1 MFHRGLVGGV
11 VLGIAS
17 TCVLGCGGGSS
28 SGATLA
34 TYDPVDTEGGSSPGS
49 ATLPPAP
56 SPTGA
61 PGSPAPRVSILTSE
75 GVFLEYPVWLERW
88 PEQRAAL
95 LEELRTVVPEADPRI
110 SADVRGVPP
119 GITVIVLDP
128 GAYYAP
134 YSPTGLAAG
143 EWRAP
148 SSIYVAWRGTQQG
161 KVVPALSHELRH
173 LLTGDP
179 LAGH

>member
-1 MFHRGLVGGV
+1 VLEQRLIGAV
-11 VLGIAS
+11 VLGAF
-17 TCVLGCGGGSS
+17 TCVVGCGGGSA
-28 SGATLA
+28 SGSNLA
-34 TYDPVDTEGGSSPGS
+34 SYDPVGSNDTPPGT
-49 ATLPPAP
+49 APLPPAP
-56 SPTGA
+56 SPTGE
-61 PGSPAPRVSILTSE
+61 PGSPAPRVSVLTSE

-88 PEQRAAL
+88 PDQQAVL

-110 SADVRGVPP
+110 PSDVSGVPP
-119 GITVIVLDP
+119 GTTVIVLDP

-161 KVVPALSHELRH
+161 RVVPALAHELRH